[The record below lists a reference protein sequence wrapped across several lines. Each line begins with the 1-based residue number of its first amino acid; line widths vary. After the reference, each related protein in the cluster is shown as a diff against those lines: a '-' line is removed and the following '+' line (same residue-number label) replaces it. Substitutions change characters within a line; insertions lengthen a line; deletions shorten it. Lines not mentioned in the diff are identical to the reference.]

1 MFDTFPTYWG
11 ATKIEKQ
18 IIETHH
24 CSTRPKLAPQIM
36 TNPRDP
42 QANPSFIGL
51 SPTLCNEV
59 GIERAAQNMSKAPV
73 AQKYIREIVGNNN
86 GDISHRDIT

>member
-1 MFDTFPTYWG
+1 
-11 ATKIEKQ
+11 
-18 IIETHH
+18 
-24 CSTRPKLAPQIM
+24 M

-73 AQKYIREIVGNNN
+73 AQKYIREIVGSNN
-86 GDISHRDIT
+86 GDINHRDIT